1 MEKKNTLGLIL
12 LSGVLLCFTEGNAQE
27 KLNLYNAG
35 ELTVSENEVLTVLG
49 KFDNGSG
56 STFTN
61 LGEVHFFDD
70 FSNEGFFMFSK
81 TTSGSKV
88 FFSQLEGAK
97 DKLKISGGVN
107 L

>member
-61 LGEVHFFDD
+61 
-70 FSNEGFFMFSK
+70 
-81 TTSGSKV
+81 
-88 FFSQLEGAK
+88 
-97 DKLKISGGVN
+97 
-107 L
+107 